1 MSTCLSQDSTSDA
14 LLAFIRKCRDWQPIQ
29 TCNMRSKSYPHLDHS
44 SRSWKTGCNMQNN
57 GKLPEIYTRQSQ
69 NLLLC
74 WTRVT
79 ATLWIGKCVFYLNMP
94 IRRDQTQLLFYVGK
108 IEVNI
113 YCLIDGCVTF
123 IFYKNAVS
131 RNFGSLEHIIL
142 AWEYGPHL
150 FQHPLLWDKDP
161 SSGRR
166 NNIIL
171 QGNRTFLSTTLR
183 SSIPLAGRAD
193 TVPDREAIA
202 MEQRGL
208 TSHLAQILVSP
219 TPTTP
224 PVKVIVASTSW
235 GKVQLLF
242 TLNPFLDT
250 CSPNREI
257 SHKNAFSR
265 PQ

>member
-1 MSTCLSQDSTSDA
+1 MVA
-14 LLAFIRKCRDWQPIQ
+14 L
-29 TCNMRSKSYPHLDHS
+29 
-44 SRSWKTGCNMQNN
+44 
-57 GKLPEIYTRQSQ
+57 
-69 NLLLC
+69 
-74 WTRVT
+74 
-79 ATLWIGKCVFYLNMP
+79 
-94 IRRDQTQLLFYVGK
+94 
-108 IEVNI
+108 
-113 YCLIDGCVTF
+113 
-123 IFYKNAVS
+123 
-131 RNFGSLEHIIL
+131 
-142 AWEYGPHL
+142 HL
-150 FQHPLLWDKDP
+150 FSIKMQSPGILVVLNILYLHENMVLTYFSNPLLWDKDP
-161 SSGRR
+161 SLGRR